1 MAAEEVPGVLDEVPL
16 EAGEDSATVV
26 VGEVVGAAELEAV
39 DSVLAGAAV
48 EDEVEIRTS
57 LSRAVSEGVGHRPH
71 IGRSG
76 ALPGKAGCHYCT
88 KKSTLYHSPC
98 KVKQS

>member
-1 MAAEEVPGVLDEVPL
+1 MPGVVVEVLP

-26 VGEVVGAAELEAV
+26 VEEGVGAAELEAA
-39 DSVLAGAAV
+39 DLVLAGAAV
-48 EDEVEIRTS
+48 EDEVEILIS

-76 ALPGKAGCHYCT
+76 ALPGKAGCDYCT
-88 KKSTLYHSPC
+88 KESSYTVLAKSC
-98 KVKQS
+98 KVK